1 VKVEG
6 DLVTCQR
13 YGHCVFEAPAVFAL
27 DDEGELHYDAE
38 PADEELAGVQE
49 AARAC
54 PVSAITVAVPSADG
68 TDGRRG

>member
-1 VKVEG
+1 MKVEV

-38 PADEELAGVQE
+38 PADEELARVQE

-54 PVSAITVAVPSADG
+54 PVAAITFAAPSSDD
-68 TDGRRG
+68 TDGQPG